1 MIGAS
6 WSGFS
11 QSQEKLIWGFIYL
24 NIADIFWLSNQRE
37 LEKSALI
44 FIQIKQ
50 DKLSPFALPN
60 SPVYYG
66 ENPQG
71 PIMRQQNSKLF
82 LL

>member
-6 WSGFS
+6 WSGLS
-11 QSQEKLIWGFIYL
+11 QSQENLIWGFIYL

-44 FIQIKQ
+44 SIQIKQ

-60 SPVYYG
+60 SHVYYG